1 MYPNLYYVFKD
12 WFGVE
17 WKALFFLNTFGLLVA
32 VSFLVA
38 AMVLTS
44 ELRRKEKKG
53 LLLPIEEMIT
63 IGKPASIMDLLSNGL
78 MGFFFGFKLIGLLF
92 FKPDN
97 LNAQEYIFS
106 KQGSVIGGVLIAA
119 VLIAI
124 KWWEKN
130 KQRLK
135 EPERR
140 IVRIWPHDR
149 VGDFVVLGLIFGIL
163 GSKLFDNFEHW
174 DQFIQH
180 PIESLLSP
188 SGLTFYG
195 GLILASIVIIWYAN
209 KKEIIIRHL
218 VDAAAPALMIA
229 YAIGRLG
236 CQISG
241 DGDWGIFNSA
251 YVNDEAGKM
260 IVAKP
265 IDFQNALE
273 KNASYFIEG
282 KVFKGANIQYVTD
295 RTYPSLQD
303 VPHCNFKGPSFLPIW
318 FYAYNYP
325 QNVNNDGVVL
335 PGIKDEHNRVIPLP
349 VFPTPLYEAI
359 ICTLLFLV
367 MWTVRKKIN
376 APYFMFG
383 FYLLL
388 NGAERIL
395 IEYMR
400 VNRPYSILGIK
411 STQAQFIAGLL
422 VIAGVIMMWG
432 ATVRY
437 QNTSL
442 QQNED

>member
-17 WKALFFLNTFGLLVA
+17 WKALYFLNTFGLLVA
-32 VSFLVA
+32 IAFLVA
-38 AMVLTS
+38 ALVITA
-44 ELRRKEKKG
+44 ELRRKEKQAV
-53 LLLPIEEMIT
+53 LLPREEMIT
-63 IGKPASIMDLLSNGL
+63 IGKPASLMDLLSNGL
-78 MGFFFGFKLIGLLF
+78 MGFVFGFKLIGLLF
-92 FKPDN
+92 FKPEA

-106 KQGSVIGGVLIAA
+106 KQGNLLGGIVIAA
-119 VLIAI
+119 ILMAV
-124 KWWEKN
+124 KWQEKN
-130 KQRLK
+130 KHRLK

-140 IVRIWPHDR
+140 IVRIWPHER
-149 VGDFVVLGLIFGIL
+149 VGDIVVLGLVFGIL
-163 GSKLFDNFEHW
+163 GSKLFDNLEHW

-209 KKEIIIRHL
+209 KKDIVIRHL

-251 YVNDEAGKM
+251 YVNDQYGKM

-265 IDFQNALE
+265 NDFHAGLE
-273 KNASYFIEG
+273 KNASYFLEG
-282 KVFKGANIQYVTD
+282 RVFDGANIQYVTD
-295 RTYPSLQD
+295 RTYPSLQE
-303 VPHCNFKGPSFLPIW
+303 VPHYSFQGPSFLPIW

-325 QNVNNDGVVL
+325 QNVNNDGIVL

-349 VFPTPLYEAI
+349 VFPTPLYESI
-359 ICTLLFLV
+359 ICTLLFFV
-367 MWTVRKKIN
+367 MWAIRRKVK
-376 APYFMFG
+376 APYCMFG
-383 FYLLL
+383 LYLML

-395 IEYMR
+395 IECMR
-400 VNRPYSILGIK
+400 VNRPYSILGIR

-422 VIAGVIMMWG
+422 IIGGALLMWV
-432 ATVRY
+432 ASAKY
-437 QNTSL
+437 KNTIH
-442 QQNED
+442 QQNES